1 MHGDDAVLWRPG
13 ADAFTDSAM
22 ARFAREQGFDPCGY
36 DSLHRWSVVDKGA
49 FWGALWDFAGVIG
62 DRGGTAF
69 EPSETAPMTGAR
81 FFPEARLNLVE
92 NLLRGGD
99 DRIAAVAMDETGK
112 RSELTRAALRSRV
125 VRVAQ
130 GLRAAGVGPGDRVA
144 GLMPND
150 LDALSASLAT
160 LSIGAV
166 WSACSPDFGVKAI
179 VDRIGQVTPKAL
191 FAAPRYRYS
200 GRVYDISDRIAAVRR
215 AVPSIATCILTGAD
229 RHEADA
235 GVGIDE
241 FVADTAGHAF
251 ERFPFDQAAY
261 ILYTSGTTGRP
272 KAIVHG
278 AGGALMKHVS
288 EHMLHAD
295 LRPDDRLL
303 WHTNIAWM
311 MCPWM
316 VGALACGASIVLY
329 DGAPVR
335 KTENGL
341 DCSLLW
347 RRAETAGV
355 THLGVSPKYLATLQ
369 SENYV
374 PRLRHNLCA
383 LRYLMVCG
391 APCLPHQFDWVYESV
406 ITDAPFA
413 SISGGTEILGC
424 FLIGSPLHPVRR
436 GQITVPA
443 LGMAPQVL
451 DARGASVV
459 GKRGE
464 LVCTEPFPSMPLTF
478 WGAGG
483 DARYRETYFG
493 DRPEIWTHGDI
504 AEFTVT
510 GGAFVHGRSDSTLNP
525 GGVRIGTSEVYAIC
539 ETCSEIDDF
548 VMFGA
553 RRGGDEDVVLAILPR
568 RGCEIDS
575 GFAVKLRQRIR
586 SEVSPRHVPTRI
598 HVVGGIPYTVN
609 GKRVEGAA
617 RAAVNGGKVVN
628 LGSLANPQCIAEY
641 RGLRLEDAL

>member
-1 MHGDDAVLWRPG
+1 MQGDDAVLWRPS
-13 ADAFTDSAM
+13 ADAFTESAM
-22 ARFAREQGFDPCGY
+22 ARFAREQGFDPRDY
-36 DSLHRWSVVDKGA
+36 DSLHCWSVVDKGA
-49 FWGALWDFAGVIG
+49 FWGGLWDFAGVIG
-62 DRGGTAF
+62 DRGRTVF
-69 EPSETAPMTGAR
+69 ESCETAPMTGAR
-81 FFPEARLNLVE
+81 FFPKARLNLVE
-92 NLLRGGD
+92 NLLRGED

-112 RSELTRAALRSRV
+112 RSELTRGALRARV
-125 VRVAQ
+125 IRVAQ
-130 GLRAAGVGPGDRVA
+130 GLRAAGVEPGDRVA

-150 LDALSASLAT
+150 LDALTASLAT
-160 LSIGAV
+160 LAIGAV
-166 WSACSPDFGVKAI
+166 WSACSPDFGAKAI
-179 VDRIGQVTPKAL
+179 VDRIGQVAPKAL

-200 GRVYDISDRIAAVRR
+200 GRVYDISERIAAVCES
-215 AVPSIATCILTGAD
+215 VPSIATRILTGAA
-229 RHEADA
+229 RHESDT

-241 FVADTAGHAF
+241 VGIDTASHAF
-251 ERFPFDQAAY
+251 VRFPFDMPAY

-278 AGGALMKHVS
+278 AGGPLMKHLS

-295 LRPDDRLL
+295 LGPDDRLL

-311 MCPWM
+311 MYPWM

-335 KTENGL
+335 KTEDGL
-341 DCSLLW
+341 DCSPLW
-347 RRAETAGV
+347 RLAETAGV
-355 THLGVSPKYLATLQ
+355 THLGVSPKHLATLQ
-369 SENYV
+369 SENFV
-374 PRLRHNLCA
+374 PRRRHNLCA

-391 APCLPHQFDWVYESV
+391 APCLPHQFDWVYENV

-459 GKRGE
+459 GRRGE

-478 WGAGG
+478 WGDGG
-483 DARYRETYFG
+483 DERYRETYFG
-493 DRPEIWTHGDI
+493 ERPEIWTHGDV

-510 GGAFVHGRSDSTLNP
+510 GGAYVHGRSDTTLNP
-525 GGVRIGTSEVYAIC
+525 GGVRIGTSEVYAVC

-553 RRGGDEDVVLAILPR
+553 WRDGDEDVVLAIRPQQ
-568 RGCEIDS
+568 GYEIDS
-575 GFAVKLRQRIR
+575 EFAAKLRQRIR
-586 SEVSPRHVPTRI
+586 SEVSPRHVPARI

-617 RAAVNGGKVVN
+617 RAAINGGEVVN
-628 LGSLANPQCIAEY
+628 LGSLANPQCIDEY